1 MLDRRFYQKI
11 IPSSKD
17 RYNFVIRYLPILITL
32 LKINII
38 KNIIYNTFFTIF
50 YCFFYNS
57 PIINLQQ
64 LKYYKLII
72 IFPAV

>member
-38 KNIIYNTFFTIF
+38 KNIYNIFFTVF